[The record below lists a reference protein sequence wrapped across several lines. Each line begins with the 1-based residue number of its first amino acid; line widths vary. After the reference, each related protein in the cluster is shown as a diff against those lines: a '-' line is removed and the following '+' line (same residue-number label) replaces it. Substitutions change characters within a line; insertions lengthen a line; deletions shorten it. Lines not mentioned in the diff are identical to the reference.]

1 MEKIITLLHELFNAL
16 EPVESPLLI
25 AELILTAVMTHRL
38 RQTNFENLTA
48 TKTAPAQDPAPTVV
62 ADQTPTTT
70 IKDKKIATKQLKN
83 QLMLDVDLL
92 FSDKA
97 DEDFTEEENQR
108 CARLLNYIQE
118 MKK

>member
-1 MEKIITLLHELFNAL
+1 MEKIIALLHELFNAL

-38 RQTNFENLTA
+38 RQT
-48 TKTAPAQDPAPTVV
+48 KTESNSVNVTPAQDPAPAAVS
-62 ADQTPTTT
+62 DQTPTTT

-97 DEDFTEEENQR
+97 DEDLTEEENQR